1 MAYTVPMN
9 FEWDENKSDICFDQR
24 GFDFAY
30 VAQAFIDPNRLIKK
44 DTRWDYGED
53 RYQLL
58 GSIAQRVFCV
68 VYTLRGS
75 TIRIISARKANQ
87 REVNRYENSKNEY

>member
-1 MAYTVPMN
+1 MAYTMPMN
-9 FEWDENKSDICFDQR
+9 FEWDENKSDVCFDQR

-30 VAQAFIDPNRLIKK
+30 VVRAFIDPDRLIKK
-44 DTRWDYGED
+44 DTRWDYGEE

-58 GSIAQRVFCV
+58 GSIVQRVFCV

-87 REVNRYENSKNEY
+87 REVNRYENSKN